1 MAKATK
7 QSTRKRAAGKAG
19 GAAETGRDPVEA
31 MLDLVAEQGW
41 RQVTLT
47 RIAEASGVSLGAL
60 YQKYASKTDMLTQYA
75 HRIDAAMLAAL
86 GDVPSQ
92 GAHDAALAKDRLFEA
107 VMARLDALTPH
118 KSAIRVLMREL
129 PADPPALACFLY
141 GGLRQGL
148 DWTLASA
155 GLDQSG
161 LAGILRRKALGAVYL
176 DTLRVWL
183 KDESADLSAT
193 MAHLDKR
200 LGQAMR
206 FLIARSPI
214 SHMRDKVAA

>member
-1 MAKATK
+1 MAKAAK
-7 QSTRKRAAGKAG
+7 QSTRKRAAGKAA
-19 GAAETGRDPVEA
+19 GAADAVRDPVDA
-31 MLDLVAEQGW
+31 MLDLVAEHGW

-60 YQKYASKTDMLTQYA
+60 YQKYASKTDMLTAYA
-75 HRIDAAMLAAL
+75 HRIDAAMLAGL
-86 GDVPSQ
+86 GDAAPQESY
-92 GAHDAALAKDRLFEA
+92 GAALAKDRLFEA

-118 KSAIRVLMREL
+118 KAAIRVLMREL

-155 GLDQSG
+155 GLDQPG
-161 LAGILRRKALGAVYL
+161 LTGILRRKALGAVYL

-206 FLIARSPI
+206 FLIGRSPI
-214 SHMRDKVAA
+214 SHMRD

>member
-1 MAKATK
+1 MAKAAK
-7 QSTRKRAAGKAG
+7 RSPRKRTAGKAG
-19 GAAETGRDPVEA
+19 GATAAGRDPVDA

-41 RQVTLT
+41 RQVTLS
-47 RIAEASGVSLGAL
+47 RIAEASGVSLGTL
-60 YQKYASKTDMLTQYA
+60 YQKYASKTDMLIEYA

-86 GDVPSQ
+86 GEVAPQDSQ
-92 GAHDAALAKDRLFEA
+92 DAALGKDRLFEA

-118 KSAIRVLMREL
+118 KTAIRVLMREL

-148 DWTLASA
+148 DWTLAAA

-161 LAGILRRKALGAVYL
+161 LVGILRRKALGAVYL

-183 KDESADLSAT
+183 KDENADLSAT

-206 FLIARSPI
+206 FLITRNPI
-214 SHMRDKVAA
+214 SQMRNKAAV

>member
-1 MAKATK
+1 MAKAAK

-19 GAAETGRDPVEA
+19 GAAAAGRDPVDV
-31 MLDLVAEQGW
+31 MLDLVAEHGW
-41 RQVTLT
+41 REVTLT
-47 RIAEASGVSLGAL
+47 RIAEASDVTLGAL
-60 YQKYASKTDMLTQYA
+60 YQKYASKTDMLTEYA

-86 GDVPSQ
+86 GDAAPLES
-92 GAHDAALAKDRLFEA
+92 HDAGLAKDRLFEA

-118 KSAIRVLMREL
+118 KAAIRVLMREL

-141 GGLRQGL
+141 GGLRRGL

-155 GLDQSG
+155 GLDQVG

-183 KDESADLSAT
+183 KDESKDLSAT

-200 LGQAMR
+200 LGQAIR
-206 FLIARSPI
+206 FLMARGFI
-214 SHMRDKVAA
+214 SRVRDRAAA

>member
-1 MAKATK
+1 MAKAAK

-19 GAAETGRDPVEA
+19 SATGAGHDPVDV
-31 MLDLVAEQGW
+31 MLNLVAEYGW
-41 RQVTLT
+41 RQVTLSQ
-47 RIAEASGVSLGAL
+47 IAEASGLTLGAL
-60 YQKYASKTDMLTQYA
+60 YQKYASKTDMLAEYA
-75 HRIDAAMLAAL
+75 HRMDAAMLAAL
-86 GDVPSQ
+86 GDIAPSE
-92 GAHDAALAKDRLFEA
+92 ASNPDHAKDRLFEA
-107 VMARLDALTPH
+107 VMARLDALATH
-118 KSAIRVLMREL
+118 KAAIRVLMREL

-141 GGLRQGL
+141 GGLRRGL

-155 GLDQSG
+155 GLDRPG
-161 LAGILRRKALGAVYL
+161 LGGLLRRKALGAVYL

-206 FLIARSPI
+206 FLMARGAL
-214 SHMRDKVAA
+214 SHMREKVAG

>member
-7 QSTRKRAAGKAG
+7 QSTRKRSAGKAG
-19 GAAETGRDPVEA
+19 SAADAGRDPVDA

-47 RIAEASGVSLGAL
+47 RIAEASGMSLGTL
-60 YQKYASKTDMLTQYA
+60 YQKYTSKTDMLTEYA
-75 HRIDAAMLAAL
+75 HRIDAAMLAGL
-86 GDVPSQ
+86 GDAVPHESY
-92 GAHDAALAKDRLFEA
+92 DAALAKDRLFEA

-118 KSAIRVLMREL
+118 KAAIRVLMREL
-129 PADPPALACFLY
+129 PADPAALACFLY

-161 LAGILRRKALGAVYL
+161 LAGILRRKTLGAVYL

-206 FLIARSPI
+206 FLTARSPI
-214 SHMRDKVAA
+214 SHMRDKATT

>member
-1 MAKATK
+1 MAKAAK

-19 GAAETGRDPVEA
+19 GAAAAGHDPVDA
-31 MLDLVAEQGW
+31 MLDLVAELGW

-47 RIAEASGVSLGAL
+47 RIAEASGGSLGAL
-60 YQKYASKTDMLTQYA
+60 YQKYASKTDMLTAYA

-86 GDVPSQ
+86 GDVAPLDS
-92 GAHDAALAKDRLFEA
+92 HDAALAKDRLFEA

-118 KSAIRVLMREL
+118 KAAIRVLMREL
-129 PADPPALACFLY
+129 PGDPPALACFLY

-183 KDESADLSAT
+183 KDESVDLSAT

-206 FLIARSPI
+206 FLTARSLI
-214 SHMRDKVAA
+214 SHMRDKAAV